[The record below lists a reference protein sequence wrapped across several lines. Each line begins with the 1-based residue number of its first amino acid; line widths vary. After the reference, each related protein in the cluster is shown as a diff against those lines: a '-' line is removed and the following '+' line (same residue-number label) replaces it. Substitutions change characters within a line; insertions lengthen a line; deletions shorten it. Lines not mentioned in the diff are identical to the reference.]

1 MLLTISCSSNAILVS
16 FGEKQAKGKLVFPA
30 LPEKYP
36 KFNSS
41 STPVP
46 TNLRL
51 SGGRRLFFLKH
62 QINFGLKNL
71 AKRIEN
77 LNWRFCR
84 CAILRGGLT
93 KAVALVLI
101 VLNGCLC
108 TFLLFSQTHDKFRNK
123 SFKYLLNNE

>member
-1 MLLTISCSSNAILVS
+1 M
-16 FGEKQAKGKLVFPA
+16 FPA

-62 QINFGLKNL
+62 QFNFGLKNL

-77 LNWRFCR
+77 LN
-84 CAILRGGLT
+84 L
-93 KAVALVLI
+93 ALLSVRYPSRRTNENCYSWLDRI
-101 VLNGCLC
+101 KW
-108 TFLLFSQTHDKFRNK
+108 LFMYVFTV
-123 SFKYLLNNE
+123 